1 MRDPSSAAAA
11 AEEQTLKQTPDAG
24 AIDNVQTEN
33 LSFETAEGSDPE
45 AVAEDEMS
53 LAEEQQS
60 ESVSELTKDS
70 LLTVVR
76 EMSERTAADISGDEL
91 RRLRKHY
98 NTIRK
103 NETDSERAAWVEN
116 GNEPDTFVENDDP
129 TGAEILSLL
138 DAIRERKAAYAA
150 EFDIFDAYGRKRG
163 LDPIEQTV
171 GLDILLAVNN
181 HYFFDS
187 HQEGQHADFILG
199 APAEFV

>member
-1 MRDPSSAAAA
+1 MEMRDPSSAAAA

-150 EFDIFDAYGRKRG
+150 EQEAARAANLVRKNEIGRASCR
-163 LDPIEQTV
+163 ERV
-171 GLDILLAVNN
+171 
-181 HYFFDS
+181 
-187 HQEGQHADFILG
+187 
-199 APAEFV
+199 